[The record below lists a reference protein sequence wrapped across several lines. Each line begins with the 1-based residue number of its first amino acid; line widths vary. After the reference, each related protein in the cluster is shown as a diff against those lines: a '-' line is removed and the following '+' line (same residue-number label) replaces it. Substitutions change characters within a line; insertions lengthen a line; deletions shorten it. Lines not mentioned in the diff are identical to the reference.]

1 MGRRRVGILGLVF
14 VVGVWWSGEALGEVT
29 TERSAS
35 ILVFPKVLANGTRDT
50 IIQISNTS
58 NSLVRAHCFYVNG
71 ALLDPTQP
79 QGPLNPPLWQEVDF
93 DIVLTKQQPTHWTVS
108 EGRRVNPLDEPCGP
122 GNSDCD
128 DAGFDPGLVPPV
140 VPDFT
145 GELKCVEVD
154 ASGAP
159 VAGNHLKGEATLVT
173 LGSGDVSK
181 YNAIGILGTNNN
193 GDGTL
198 VLGGGQCA
206 GGGALQG
213 AVCTSDEQCG
223 ESAPCAIEYNACPQ
237 TWIVNHQADGSPSL
251 ALEDMLANGSGSG
264 GGNGNSSEV
273 FTELTVV
280 PCTQNFETQVPTS
293 VTLQFLTTNEFES
306 QFSVS
311 TTVTCWGSFFLHETG
326 ASALTFSGTGL
337 PDPQGTMF
345 LKTKI
350 RPAAGTPFGVALVAE
365 EFHLKGVGS
374 PSGGLV
380 NPFEIDADE
389 MAAAAFNPH
398 HEGLRPTP
406 DLITIPAEQLVP

>member
-50 IIQISNTS
+50 IVQISNTS

-237 TWIVNHQADGSPSL
+237 TWVVNHPADGAIPFGFPP
-251 ALEDMLANGSGSG
+251 A
-264 GGNGNSSEV
+264 

-293 VTLQFLTTNEFES
+293 VTLQFLTTDVFES

-311 TTVTCWGSFFLHETG
+311 TTIRCWGNFLLSELGSEVLVAAGGTATAFPVPPLTEGDAMSSRIRAAAGSDSGGFLMVQETHWVEQDNGIIVGEGYSFGDLLVLG
-326 ASALTFSGTGL
+326 DVASAARDVHHTGE
-337 PDPQGTMF
+337 
-345 LKTKI
+345 
-350 RPAAGTPFGVALVAE
+350 AGVA
-365 EFHLKGVGS
+365 
-374 PSGGLV
+374 
-380 NPFEIDADE
+380 
-389 MAAAAFNPH
+389 
-398 HEGLRPTP
+398 R
-406 DLITIPAEQLVP
+406 ITIPAEQLQP